1 MCTDA
6 RREKDRERGKE
17 RERERAGL
25 PLPWIPAPPP
35 VNSRPSPSSEFFRKH
50 FVQAFSLSCSTMSL
64 FNKYSCE
71 QWEEWLQRLPPEG
84 SNGYSKEAWMSWHRA
99 MTEAAGVVSGLVN
112 KKPRAR
118 SPSSSRSRSSSA
130 SRGSWHSVSRPP
142 PRGPASSKDEPPA
155 QGLPAQGR
163 ELIQLQGKNAKE
175 RKKFR
180 SSIRAECGQ
189 KGVVS
194 AVN

>member
-1 MCTDA
+1 MWDGDDVA
-6 RREKDRERGKE
+6 R
-17 RERERAGL
+17 
-25 PLPWIPAPPP
+25 ISAPRP
-35 VNSRPSPSSEFFRKH
+35 VNFR
-50 FVQAFSLSCSTMSL
+50 AP
-64 FNKYSCE
+64 
-71 QWEEWLQRLPPEG
+71 LQC
-84 SNGYSKEAWMSWHRA
+84 
-99 MTEAAGVVSGLVN
+99 EAAGVVSGLAN
-112 KKPRAR
+112 KMPRAR
-118 SPSSSRSRSSSA
+118 SSSSIRSSSA
-130 SRGSWHSVSRPP
+130 SRGSSHSVSGPTS
-142 PRGPASSKDEPPA
+142 RGPASSKDEPPA